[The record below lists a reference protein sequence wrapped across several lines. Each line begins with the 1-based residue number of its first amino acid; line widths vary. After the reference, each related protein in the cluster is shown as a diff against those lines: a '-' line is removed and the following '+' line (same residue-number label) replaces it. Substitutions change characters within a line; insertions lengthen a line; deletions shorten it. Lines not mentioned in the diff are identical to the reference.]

1 MWFLKDLFVTV
12 ASQVCTVILSAPQV
26 CTADIFIL
34 NRYTIF
40 REDNVMGNF
49 DDANVD
55 KNLLSQI
62 FADDDDDDILN
73 GLLEETPEEIEK
85 ESEKQAEKK
94 NEEDKSAD
102 KEKDKDTAESK
113 DTKATDVKATEKTVA
128 SKEADVKSDTKVVA
142 AETVIVK
149 EDKKV
154 SNDKENTSSKVLK
167 ESVAEDDIVRKEAL
181 KALEIERKNGTITT
195 ITEKTTINSSF
206 SSDASLEVLGTI
218 AGDIDCMGKVYI
230 SGSVLGSVTASE
242 IYVNTPRLT
251 GGLLSESI
259 IRIGSGTIII
269 GDVTGTSAYIAGAVK
284 GNIDVDGPVIIDSTA
299 IIRGDIKAKS
309 IKISEGAV
317 IDGYVSLDYADV
329 DLDKFFK

>member
-1 MWFLKDLFVTV
+1 
-12 ASQVCTVILSAPQV
+12 
-26 CTADIFIL
+26 
-34 NRYTIF
+34 
-40 REDNVMGNF
+40 MGNF

-62 FADDDDDDILN
+62 FADDDDDILN
-73 GLLEETPEEIEK
+73 GLLEETPEEINK
-85 ESEKQAEKK
+85 ESEKQAEKEI
-94 NEEDKSAD
+94 EEDKSAD
-102 KEKDKDTAESK
+102 KEKDKDKADRKDIKAADVESDAK
-113 DTKATDVKATEKTVA
+113 TSDTKVSDTKV
-128 SKEADVKSDTKVVA
+128 SDTKVVA
-142 AETVIVK
+142 AETVVAK

-154 SNDKENTSSKVLK
+154 SNDKENSVSTVVK
-167 ESVAEDDIVRKEAL
+167 ESGAEDDIVRKEAL

-251 GGLLSESI
+251 GGLLSESV
-259 IRIGSGTIII
+259 IRIGSGTIVI

-284 GNIDVDGPVIIDSTA
+284 GNIDVDGPVIIESTA

-317 IDGYVSLDYADV
+317 VDGYVSLDYAGV

>member
-1 MWFLKDLFVTV
+1 
-12 ASQVCTVILSAPQV
+12 
-26 CTADIFIL
+26 
-34 NRYTIF
+34 
-40 REDNVMGNF
+40 MGNF

-62 FADDDDDDILN
+62 FADDDDDILN

-102 KEKDKDTAESK
+102 KEKDKATAESK

-142 AETVIVK
+142 AETVVAK

-154 SNDKENTSSKVLK
+154 SNDKENVSSDKKDEKKSSLDDKENSVSTVVK
-167 ESVAEDDIVRKEAL
+167 ESGVEDDIVRKEAL

>member
-1 MWFLKDLFVTV
+1 
-12 ASQVCTVILSAPQV
+12 
-26 CTADIFIL
+26 
-34 NRYTIF
+34 
-40 REDNVMGNF
+40 MGNF

-62 FADDDDDDILN
+62 FADDDDDILN
-73 GLLEETPEEIEK
+73 GLLEETPEEINK
-85 ESEKQAEKK
+85 ESEKQAEKEI
-94 NEEDKSAD
+94 EEDKSAD
-102 KEKDKDTAESK
+102 KEKDKDKADRK
-113 DTKATDVKATEKTVA
+113 DIKA
-128 SKEADVKSDTKVVA
+128 ADVESDAKISDTRVSDTKVVA
-142 AETVIVK
+142 AETVVAK

-154 SNDKENTSSKVLK
+154 SNDKENVSSDKKDEKKSSLDDKENSVSTVVK
-167 ESVAEDDIVRKEAL
+167 ESGVEDDIVRKEAL

>member
-1 MWFLKDLFVTV
+1 
-12 ASQVCTVILSAPQV
+12 
-26 CTADIFIL
+26 
-34 NRYTIF
+34 
-40 REDNVMGNF
+40 MGNF

-102 KEKDKDTAESK
+102 KEKDKATAESK

-142 AETVIVK
+142 AETVVAK

-154 SNDKENTSSKVLK
+154 SNDKENVSSDKKDEKKSSLDDKENSVSTVVK
-167 ESVAEDDIVRKEAL
+167 ESGVEDDIVRKEAL

>member
-1 MWFLKDLFVTV
+1 
-12 ASQVCTVILSAPQV
+12 
-26 CTADIFIL
+26 
-34 NRYTIF
+34 
-40 REDNVMGNF
+40 MGNF

-94 NEEDKSAD
+94 IEEDKSAD
-102 KEKDKDTAESK
+102 KEKDKDKADSK
-113 DTKATDVKATEKTVA
+113 DTKVADVKAAEKTVA
-128 SKEADVKSDTKVVA
+128 SKAADVKADTKAVA
-142 AETVIVK
+142 AETVVAK
-149 EDKKV
+149 EDKKL
-154 SNDKENTSSKVLK
+154 SNDKENVSSDKKDEKKSSLDDKENSVSTVVK
-167 ESVAEDDIVRKEAL
+167 ESGVEDDIVRKEAL

>member
-1 MWFLKDLFVTV
+1 
-12 ASQVCTVILSAPQV
+12 
-26 CTADIFIL
+26 
-34 NRYTIF
+34 
-40 REDNVMGNF
+40 MGNF

-73 GLLEETPEEIEK
+73 GLLEETSEEKIKK

-94 NEEDKSAD
+94 IEEDKSAD
-102 KEKDKDTAESK
+102 KEKDKDKADSK
-113 DTKATDVKATEKTVA
+113 DTKVADVKAAEKTVA
-128 SKEADVKSDTKVVA
+128 SKAADVKADTKAVA
-142 AETVIVK
+142 AETVVAK

-154 SNDKENTSSKVLK
+154 SNDKENVSSDKKDEKKSSLDDKENSVSTVVK
-167 ESVAEDDIVRKEAL
+167 ESGAEDDIVRKEAL

-309 IKISEGAV
+309 IKIGEGAV

>member
-1 MWFLKDLFVTV
+1 
-12 ASQVCTVILSAPQV
+12 
-26 CTADIFIL
+26 
-34 NRYTIF
+34 
-40 REDNVMGNF
+40 MGNF

-73 GLLEETPEEIEK
+73 GLLEETSGEEIKK

-94 NEEDKSAD
+94 IEEDKSAD
-102 KEKDKDTAESK
+102 KEKDKDKADSK
-113 DTKATDVKATEKTVA
+113 DTKVADVKAAEKTVA
-128 SKEADVKSDTKVVA
+128 SKAADVKADTKAVA
-142 AETVIVK
+142 AETVVAK

-154 SNDKENTSSKVLK
+154 SNDKENVSSDKKDEKKSSLDDKENSVSTVVK
-167 ESVAEDDIVRKEAL
+167 ESGVEDDIVRKEAL